1 MTNHAF
7 YPPEYKCADDLMHAA
22 IKGLL
27 ASQDRFTASKGSGRE
42 ILGANFRLTNPR
54 ARLSRSEMRGKVYS
68 ALGELFWCLAGSDD
82 LSFIVHYIK
91 NYSEYSDDG
100 KTIHGAYGPRLFGE
114 GKQNQVNNVIELL
127 RRKAESRRAVIQIL
141 SSADVLRD
149 GKDIPCTC
157 TLQIVL
163 RSDRLSLITHMRSND
178 AYLGLP
184 HDIFVFTMLQEMIAR
199 ALGVDIGFYQHMV
212 GHLHLYDDNQDA
224 AVAYLDEGFQ
234 SIEPM
239 DSMPE
244 EDPIALLPSL
254 LEAEKAIRAAP
265 KSPTPLF
272 SAYWEDIL
280 RLLRI
285 HSESHYKFE
294 GHRERIDELKA
305 KMNSSVYNVY
315 FAAQREGSAP

>member
-1 MTNHAF
+1 MTNGF
-7 YPPEYKCADDLMHAA
+7 CPPEYKCADDLMHAA

-27 ASQDRFTASKGSGRE
+27 GSQDRFTASKGAGRE
-42 ILGANFRLTNPR
+42 LLGASFRLTNPR

-82 LSFIVHYIK
+82 LAFIRHYIST
-91 NYSEYSDDG
+91 YAEFSDDN

-114 GKQNQVNNVIELL
+114 GKQNQINNVLSLL
-127 RRKAESRRAVIQIL
+127 RRKPGSRRAVIQIL
-141 SSADVLRD
+141 SSSDVLRD

-157 TLQIVL
+157 TLQLVL
-163 RSDRLSLITHMRSND
+163 RNSRLNLIAHMRSND

-199 ALGVDIGFYQHMV
+199 SLGVDIGFYQHMV
-212 GHLHLYDDNQDA
+212 GHLHLYDENLDA
-224 AVAYLDEGFQ
+224 AAAYLSEGLQ

-239 DSMPE
+239 DSMPG
-244 EDPIALLPSL
+244 EDPIALLPGL
-254 LEAEKAIRAAP
+254 LEAERVIRE
-265 KSPTPLF
+265 TPESLSSTQF

-285 HSESHYKFE
+285 HSENHHKLDGY
-294 GHRERIDELKA
+294 RERTGKLKA
-305 KMNSSVYNVY
+305 MMHSSVYNVY
-315 FAAQREGSAP
+315 FLAQREGTAR